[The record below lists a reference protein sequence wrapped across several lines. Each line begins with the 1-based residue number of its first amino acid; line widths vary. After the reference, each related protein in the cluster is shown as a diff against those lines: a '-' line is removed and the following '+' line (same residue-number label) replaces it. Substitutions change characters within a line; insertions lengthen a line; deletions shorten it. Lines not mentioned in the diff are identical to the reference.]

1 MKFTFL
7 GTCAG
12 TEPLP
17 GAHHT
22 SFAVESSKSLYFFDA
37 GENCSYTAHLAGVD
51 LLKLRAVFIS
61 HTHMD
66 HIGGLANLFWTVR
79 KLEWVK
85 KTRNAFDPV
94 TLKIPILDTFEGVWK
109 LLRNSEGNFESSYT
123 ISASRTEEGLCYE
136 DDTIAVTAV
145 PNRHLAPL
153 PDGTPISYSYRFT
166 AEGKTVVF
174 SGDVKDMTDLCPLF
188 DVPVDLLLIETG
200 HHTVEKVCNQL
211 SENGLH
217 PKMLYFLHNGRA
229 LLDDMEGSEATAK
242 RLFGE
247 KAHILRDAETLEL

>member
-22 SFAVESSKSLYFFDA
+22 SFSVESGKSLYFFDA
-37 GENCSYTAHLAGVD
+37 GENCSYTAHLSGVD

-66 HIGGLANLFWTVR
+66 HVGGLANLFWTVR
-79 KLEWVK
+79 KLENVK
-85 KTRNAFDPV
+85 KTRNAFDPI
-94 TLKIPILDTFEGVWK
+94 TLKIPILETFEGIWK
-109 LLRNSEGNFESSYT
+109 LLRNSEGNFSNSFS
-123 ISASRTEEGLCYE
+123 ISASRTEEGCCYQ
-136 DDTIAVTAV
+136 DDTIQVIAV
-145 PNRHLAPL
+145 PNRHLVPL

-166 AEGKTVVF
+166 AEGKNIVF
-174 SGDVKDMTDLCPLF
+174 SGDVKDMTDLIPLF
-188 DVPVDLLLIETG
+188 DQPIDLLLVETG
-200 HHTVEKVCNQL
+200 HHTVEKVCGQL
-211 SENGLH
+211 AENSMH
-217 PKMLYFLHNGRA
+217 PKMLYFLHNGRP
-229 LLDDMEGSEATAK
+229 LLDDMEGSEKNAR

-247 KAHILRDAETLEL
+247 SAHILRDAETLEL